1 MIWYEKLKTFDFNHV
16 KNIAYKCR
24 TNKKIAT
31 ELNITLGQLIY
42 IRYNNYLINDKG
54 IRELAVKFAIAIEEG
69 KSEYKKNNLKKNLI
83 QPY

>member
-42 IRYNNYLINDKG
+42 IRYNNYLISDKG
-54 IRELAVKFAIAIEEG
+54 IREKAVQFALAVEEG
-69 KSEYKKNNLKKNLI
+69 ISQYKKDRLKNDI
-83 QPY
+83 

>member
-16 KNIAYKCR
+16 KNIAYRCR
-24 TNKKIAT
+24 TNKKIAD

-54 IRELAVKFAIAIEEG
+54 IRELAVQLALAIEEG
-69 KSEYKKNNLKKNLI
+69 ISQYKKDRLKEDI
-83 QPY
+83 